1 VPGKVARPCA
11 DLIPTL
17 RPGGGKAYIRGHSSP
32 PALACVRVFACVHA
46 CVRLLRLA
54 AASHG
59 AHIIRWRYRSPNDVR
74 PMRRRPSHIGALS
87 AIKSATTTLATI
99 HQHQRCAMAADAP
112 LVHRCPLWP
121 MPLVYTAVTRGH
133 VITEVT
139 ASRAGVAEGGAGGR
153 ERVRAREA
161 MYPLY
166 QDASKVLE
174 LMEQRKGTA
183 NRLSLNASIR
193 NKKACLALAAETSRS
208 AWHAFSEGV
217 KRAID
222 SACISR
228 ACLRA
233 QRVSARYARVI
244 R

>member
-1 VPGKVARPCA
+1 MPCEVARPCA

-17 RPGGGKAYIRGHSSP
+17 RPGGGKAYIRGPFKSTCTGRRARAHVP
-32 PALACVRVFACVHA
+32 ACVRA

-74 PMRRRPSHIGALS
+74 PMWRRPSHIGAPS

-99 HQHQRCAMAADAP
+99 QHHRRAMAP
-112 LVHRCPLWP
+112 LF
-121 MPLVYTAVTRGH
+121 AGRGRVQQRSRPH
-133 VITEVT
+133 VRQRE
-139 ASRAGVAEGGAGGR
+139 EGR
-153 ERVRAREA
+153 KKSTRARVGARAA

-208 AWHAFSEGV
+208 AWRAFSAGD
-217 KRAID
+217 R
-222 SACISR
+222 
-228 ACLRA
+228 
-233 QRVSARYARVI
+233 
-244 R
+244 